1 MAAALPRLDLE
12 VPVVQICGAIP
23 GLDGGTGPSEI
34 AFRISER
41 LSSPFYGLPAPA
53 LASPAARD
61 ELLRNDAV
69 RPTVELFDRV
79 TVALLG
85 IGMPPSDAPPET
97 AGHLLVYLFDE
108 EGRILTGE
116 LEAIALPLARLRAAR
131 VIAVAAGRPKHRA
144 VTAALRTGLLDALV
158 TDEPTARY
166 ALEHA

>member
-1 MAAALPRLDLE
+1 
-12 VPVVQICGAIP
+12 
-23 GLDGGTGPSEI
+23 
-34 AFRISER
+34 
-41 LSSPFYGLPAPA
+41 
-53 LASPAARD
+53 
-61 ELLRNDAV
+61 V

-85 IGMPPSDAPPET
+85 IGMPPTDAPPET
-97 AGHLLVYLFDE
+97 AGHLLVYLFDA

-144 VTAALRTGLLDALV
+144 VTAALRTGLLDDLV